1 MTLGGGPDDAM
12 ADAARRLIVALDF
25 PSVDEAARLADQLQ
39 GEVGVFKIGLEL
51 VYAGGVDL
59 ARDLADAGRRVF
71 LDAKLLD
78 IPNTVERA
86 AATAACLGVAYLT
99 VHGTDRKTLDA
110 AVRGRGSAPTKLL
123 AITVLTSLDAAD
135 LQQQHISLS
144 PAELVVAR
152 ARLAR
157 DAGFD
162 GVVASAQEAASIR
175 ASVGDD
181 FVIVTP
187 GIRPTGTELA
197 DQSRV
202 VTPAAAIANGADYLV
217 VGRPITAAPDPLA
230 AARKII
236 AEMASARAKPSA
248 NAG

>member
-1 MTLGGGPDDAM
+1 MSMALGADGAT

-25 PSVDEAARLADQLQ
+25 PSVTDAARLAAHLQ

-51 VYAGGVDL
+51 VYAGGLDL
-59 ARDLADAGRRVF
+59 ARDLAEAGHHIF

-86 AATAACLGVAYLT
+86 TANAARLGAAYLT

-110 AVRGRGSAPTKLL
+110 AVRGRGAAATKLL

-135 LQQQHISLS
+135 LREQHIGLS
-144 PAELVVAR
+144 PADLVLAR
-152 ARLAR
+152 AHLAR

-175 ASVGDD
+175 AAMGDD
-181 FVIVTP
+181 FLIVTP
-187 GIRPTGTELA
+187 GIRPAGAEIG

-202 VTPAAAIANGADYLV
+202 VTPAEAIAQGADYLV
-217 VGRPITAAPDPLA
+217 VGRPICAAPDPLA
-230 AARKII
+230 AARNIVAEI
-236 AEMASARAKPSA
+236 AAALTLR
-248 NAG
+248 